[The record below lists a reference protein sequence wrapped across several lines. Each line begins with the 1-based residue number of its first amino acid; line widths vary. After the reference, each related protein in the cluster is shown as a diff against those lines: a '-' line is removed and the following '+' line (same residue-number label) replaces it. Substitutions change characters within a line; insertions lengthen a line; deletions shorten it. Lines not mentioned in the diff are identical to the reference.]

1 MATSKKLSYLL
12 RHSEFPDEQGW
23 MSKEVLIQDFGYSEQ
38 SLRQIVA
45 NDEKHRFEFSEDGLK
60 VRALYGHSNHVR
72 IHWDVATPPKTL
84 YHGTAKKNLDIILR
98 EGLKSMSRQYVHLSE
113 TIEEAINVG
122 KRHGDPVVLAIDTQK
137 VINDGGCFYRVP
149 NGIWLVR
156 KVKSLN
162 VRLLAITIE

>member
-12 RHSEFPDEQGW
+12 RHSDFPDEQGW
-23 MSKEVLIQDFGYSEQ
+23 MSKEVLILNYGYSEQ
-38 SLRQIVA
+38 SLRQIVS
-45 NDEKHRFEFSEDGLK
+45 NDAKHRFEFSEDGLK

-72 IHWDVATPPKTL
+72 IKWEEATPPKTL
-84 YHGTAKKNLDIILR
+84 YHGTAKKNLDTILR

-122 KRHGDPVVLAIDTQK
+122 KRHGDPVVIAIDTKK
-137 VINDGGCFYRVP
+137 VLDDGERFYRVP

-156 KVKSLN
+156 VVKSQN
-162 VRLLAITIE
+162 AKLLVIT